1 MGKYKVSALERRI
14 ETYPKPKYYE
24 LTIAYS
30 YDNSMQS
37 LSSGTEDIIKKFF
50 DDRPELQERLRAKIE
65 KDPGIL
71 AVFKRSKKPKNTD

>member
-24 LTIAYS
+24 LTIAYA

-50 DDRPELQERLRAKIE
+50 DDRPELQERLRAKIQQT
-65 KDPGIL
+65 PSIL
-71 AVFKRSKKPKNTD
+71 NVFKRTKKTKNND